1 MMINNRSTC
10 ATGRRLPG
18 SLRIWSTLTRA
29 SFWGGCGRDG
39 FLAVTGGVCCLQRDR
54 SRAQRNLSV
63 RLQRITVTK
72 ARDLRVKHGNPRTSV
87 PDVLQFGRQRVP
99 SRFSHARPKERSR
112 SFFPRPCLSFPP
124 SARVRRSLGEGGFI
138 LVTLPAHTAVA
149 GESAYR
155 ELLPVTRRCPS
166 GEKRDTGFCCWH
178 TSQRRELT
186 GLWVLALHKSNRPY
200 DCCFSLQA

>member
-54 SRAQRNLSV
+54 SRALRNLSV

-87 PDVLQFGRQRVP
+87 PDVLQFGRQRAP
-99 SRFSHARPKERSR
+99 SRFSHARPKKKPLVLSSTLPTGASSFARAGQSSVFNVERS
-112 SFFPRPCLSFPP
+112 PRVHWTHHFRITVS
-124 SARVRRSLGEGGFI
+124 GGSPRKPTDF
-138 LVTLPAHTAVA
+138 T
-149 GESAYR
+149 SCS
-155 ELLPVTRRCPS
+155 LLP
-166 GEKRDTGFCCWH
+166 
-178 TSQRRELT
+178 Q
-186 GLWVLALHKSNRPY
+186 
-200 DCCFSLQA
+200 FSRQI